1 LQINGTNKR
10 EYLSILLFI
19 FKDIYRSFNQLR
31 VTEKI
36 GLPNSNPQLSVNY
49 DYLRKLAEKGQ
60 SEYLPPE
67 NPDQSYEIRELLG
80 IVAPPSESEV
90 MQMLQKILSIL
101 VSQDIEKEKYF
112 VDHIDEVLKVNPGM
126 FGVSV
131 DVNALV
137 KKLLGR

>member
-1 LQINGTNKR
+1 MQINGANKR

-19 FKDIYRSFNQLR
+19 FKDIHRSFNQLT

-36 GLPNSNPQLSVNY
+36 GLPNSNPQLSVNHKH
-49 DYLRKLAEKGQ
+49 LLKLAKNGQ
-60 SEYLPPE
+60 SEYFPE
-67 NPDQSYEIRELLG
+67 NSDESYKISELLG

-90 MQMLQKILSIL
+90 MQMLQKIFKRLE
-101 VSQDIEKEKYF
+101 SQGIEKEKDL
-112 VDHIDEVLKVNPGM
+112 VDHIDEVVKVNPGM